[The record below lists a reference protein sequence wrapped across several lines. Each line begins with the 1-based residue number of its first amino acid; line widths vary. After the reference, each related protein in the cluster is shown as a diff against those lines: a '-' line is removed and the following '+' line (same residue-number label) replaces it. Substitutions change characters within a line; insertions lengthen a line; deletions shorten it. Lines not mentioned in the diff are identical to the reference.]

1 MKDYVKPAIEI
12 VELRPEERLAC
23 CTGCYKNPSQLANV
37 ITWLLLHRRFCKETI
52 VGASTSC

>member
-23 CTGCYKNPSQLANV
+23 CTGCYKKPSAIAII
-37 ITWLLLHRRFCKETI
+37 ITWLLLRRRFC
-52 VGASTSC
+52 

>member
-23 CTGCYKNPSQLANV
+23 CTGCYKKPSALLNI
-37 ITWLLLHRRFCKETI
+37 ITYLLLRRRFCKE
-52 VGASTSC
+52 VVVDMSSKC